1 MVSQAER
8 DAEVLKDTFNNLTES
23 IRKSAKESSKLKQ
36 TFLDLSS
43 TANASGQAW
52 TVVSRLTSGTGFWKI
67 QNRIRAISNFFNF
80 QEKKL
85 TEQVERETKQIQ
97 LIKDQITERERLA
110 KAELVLNKIR
120 DGSATSTERQA
131 FFMSDQFKYLE
142 GIFGRTKAMATM
154 TTKIETAQKNLI
166 RNAGI
171 RSEIRGEAMRREF
184 ESELNPSE
192 RFFNPQGG
200 FLKSAFGGLEQGV
213 NKIINN
219 LNNSLFMNPKGP
231 VNFNKSLFTGGGS
244 RAIVNFFNK
253 GGGFEKGMNRVIGKI
268 NTTFQNSLLMN
279 PIGPYQSNRERI
291 EPMDANNRTSMF
303 RRMTREQQGLFAE
316 LTDTHSN
323 FRQLQEDVVV
333 ALVEQ
338 QETNDEYIRIR
349 EEFNTAT
356 DEADKVILRAKL
368 TEVSQKKEEAD
379 ERAKSIQQL
388 KEETL
393 EKRKGQKKELE
404 SQGIKTGLS
413 GDEAELKEVDTAS
426 LSLFE
431 QIRKTNFFK
440 KWETRY
446 KALKGINFKGIFA
459 SLMTFLRAAII
470 YGGLIIGLLF
480 LLKQLGVID
489 FIIEYFK
496 QVASFVMLIYEAVV
510 EAFGKLIVFGGAL
523 FNFLGALFTGNR
535 ADTTKAFGLLIFAFG
550 DFLLNGIGG
559 ILTTLVYG
567 AFRHVVFGIIP
578 ALFAML
584 PFVGEEVADAINIG
598 VDKFVEFFT
607 NIPILGSLLKSG
619 GAKVGATVGFAIG
632 GVPGAVIGGLLGY
645 GLGEGINYVAGAMA
659 DGGHV
664 GKTGTYLVGE
674 RGPELVSLAAGQF
687 VTPNHQLGG
696 TINITV
702 NGRIG
707 ASETE
712 LRDIGNRLGDIIN
725 NRGNRVGNT
734 RMFR

>member
-1 MVSQAER
+1 MTSQAER

-52 TVVSRLTSGTGFWKI
+52 TVISRLTSGTGFWKI
-67 QNRIRAISNFFNF
+67 QNRIRAVSNFFKF
-80 QEKKL
+80 QEKRL

-97 LIKDQITERERLA
+97 LIKEQITERERLA

-120 DGSATSTERQA
+120 DGSATSAERQA

-171 RSEIRGEAMRREF
+171 RSEIRGEAMRRDY
-184 ESELNPSE
+184 ESELSPSQK
-192 RFFNPQGG
+192 FFNPQGG
-200 FLKSAFGGLEQGV
+200 ILRSSFEGLEQFT

-219 LNNSLFMNPKGP
+219 LNNSLFMNPRSPIK
-231 VNFNKSLFTGGGS
+231 FSETLFKGGGS
-244 RAIVNFFNK
+244 RGIVNFFNK
-253 GGGFEKGMNRVIGKI
+253 GGGFEKGMNRVIDKI

-279 PIGPYQSNRERI
+279 PIGPYQSQRERI
-291 EPMDANNRTSMF
+291 EPMDPNNRTSMF

-316 LTDTHSN
+316 LTDSHAN
-323 FRQLQEDVVV
+323 FRQLQEDTKIAVK
-333 ALVEQ
+333 EQ
-338 QETNDEYIRIR
+338 QIANVEYIRIR
-349 EEFNTAT
+349 EEFNAAT
-356 DEADKVILRAKL
+356 EEADKVILKNKL
-368 TEVSQKKEEAD
+368 TEASQKKEEAE

-388 KEETL
+388 KDETL
-393 EKRKGQKKELE
+393 EKRNQQKKELT
-404 SQGIKTGLS
+404 SQGIKTSLS
-413 GDEAELKEVDTAS
+413 GDEAEIKEVNTAT
-426 LSLFE
+426 LSLME
-431 QIRKTNFFK
+431 QLKKTKFFQ
-440 KWETRY
+440 KWEQRY
-446 KALKGINFKGIFA
+446 KALKGIDFKGIFS
-459 SLMTFLRAAII
+459 SLMTFLRAAIV

-496 QVASFVMLIYEAVV
+496 QIYSYLVIIYGAFA
-510 EAFGKLIVFGGAL
+510 EAFGKLIVFGAAL
-523 FNFLGALFTGNR
+523 FNFLSVLFTGNR
-535 ADTTKAFGLLIFAFG
+535 AETTQALGELIFAFG
-550 DFLLNGIGG
+550 DFLLIGIGG
-559 ILTTLVYG
+559 IFNTLIYG
-567 AFRHVVFGIIP
+567 AFRHVIFGLIP
-578 ALFAML
+578 AIFAMI
-584 PFVGEEVADAINIG
+584 PFFGEELSEAINTG
-598 VDKFVEFFT
+598 FDNFVKWISE
-607 NIPILGSLLKSG
+607 IPLLGSILKSG

-645 GLGEGINYVAGAMA
+645 GLGEGINYISGAMA
-659 DGGHV
+659 DGGSV
-664 GKTGTYLVGE
+664 NKSGTYLVGE
-674 RGPELVSLAAGQF
+674 RGPELVSLAQGQY

-696 TINITV
+696 TVNITV